1 FTLAELAAA
10 ASARADALADAPR
23 VAHVSLD
30 GTDPSGFVVGFFAA
44 RALGRVAVARPPGIP
59 EELAA
64 RRESAA
70 SAARTPSG
78 GATVF
83 YSSGSVGASKAV
95 PLTDENLAASALAFA
110 PWAEI

>member
-1 FTLAELAAA
+1 VSVLSEELGALARRAPARPALRAGRVAFTLAELAAA

-30 GTDPSGFVVGFFAA
+30 GTAPSGFVVGFFAA

-83 YSSGSVGASKAV
+83 
-95 PLTDENLAASALAFA
+95 
-110 PWAEI
+110 